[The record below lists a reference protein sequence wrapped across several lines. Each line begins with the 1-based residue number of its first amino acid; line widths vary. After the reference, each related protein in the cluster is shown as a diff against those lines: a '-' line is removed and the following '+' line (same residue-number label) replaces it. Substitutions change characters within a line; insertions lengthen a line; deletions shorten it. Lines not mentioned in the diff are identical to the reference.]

1 MPEDGDARGDQ
12 YAEIQAMFDD
22 IAAAD
27 CETVGD
33 ARAKLRALNLVLSTN
48 GFEDPWTREIVGQVA
63 AFLEGM

>member
-1 MPEDGDARGDQ
+1 
-12 YAEIQAMFDD
+12 MFDD

-33 ARAKLRALNLVLSTN
+33 ARAKMRALNLVLSTN

-63 AFLEGM
+63 DFLEGA